1 MKYKTLFRVILKA
14 IGVWL
19 FATGLSQFFQMVI
32 YLLGSLSGSSGMPSA
47 PTIYLVIQA
56 VSPLVQLGI
65 GVYLFFGGKWIADLA
80 IPGNR
85 PYCHECGYDLTG
97 AVGHVCNECGTPFR
111 PEPVEGTTQNRAG
124 VA

>member
-56 VSPLVQLGI
+56 TARIATSVATTSP
-65 GVYLFFGGKWIADLA
+65 ARLA
-80 IPGNR
+80 TSATN
-85 PYCHECGYDLTG
+85 
-97 AVGHVCNECGTPFR
+97 AVHLSGQSR
-111 PEPVEGTTQNRAG
+111 
-124 VA
+124 